1 MNGKKQSRA
10 GTGTGRFAAGLFAVG
25 INRRAIDRVKR
36 ILWGF
41 AGDGLANKLIGY
53 FLLTLIGFVYLYPL
67 FYMVTYSFM
76 NTEDLIDPLVT
87 WIPSG
92 LYLDNFAR
100 ASAVMDYAATLWE
113 NILVSFLPAAIQTA
127 AAAVIGY
134 GFARFRIPGKPI
146 LFALVLAT
154 FIIPP
159 QITMI
164 PQFLM
169 FRDLG
174 LIGSVFAYLL
184 PAAFGQGFKSGLFI
198 LIFYQFFRTIPKALE
213 EAAQLDGAGAYR
225 VFVFIAMP
233 MAVPAVIISFLFSM
247 VWYWNETTLAALYL
261 GDQLK
266 TLPLQLQNFA
276 ATYQKLYPVDPNAQT
291 GRSLNEAI
299 NMAGTVLNIIPL
311 LIVYFFT
318 QRWFVESIER
328 SGITG
333 E

>member
-1 MNGKKQSRA
+1 LKRVNRM
-10 GTGTGRFAAGLFAVG
+10 AV
-25 INRRAIDRVKR
+25 DRVKR
-36 ILWGF
+36 IVWGINGEGPIF
-41 AGDGLANKLIGY
+41 KLLVV
-53 FLLTLIGFVYLYPL
+53 FLLSLIGFVYLYPL

-76 NTEDLIDPLVT
+76 DSEDLIDPLVT

-92 LYLDNFAR
+92 LYLENFVRATRVMNFA
-100 ASAVMDYAATLWE
+100 DTLWQTV
-113 NILVSFLPAAIQTA
+113 LVTFLPAAVQTVS
-127 AAAVIGY
+127 AAVIGY
-134 GFARFRIPGKPI
+134 GFARFRIPGKPV

-174 LIGSVFAYLL
+174 LIGSIFSYLI
-184 PAAFGQGFKSGLFI
+184 PAALGQGFKSGLFI
-198 LIFYQFFRTIPKALE
+198 LIFYQFFRSIPKALE
-213 EAAQLDGAGAYR
+213 EAAQIDGAGSFK
-225 VFVFIAMP
+225 VFATICVP
-233 MAVPAVIISFLFSM
+233 MAVPAYIISFLFSM

-261 GDQLK
+261 DGQFK

-276 ATYQKLYPVDPNAQT
+276 AAFQKMFPVDPNYQT
-291 GRSLNEAI
+291 GQSLNEAI
-299 NMAGTVLNIIPL
+299 HMAGTLLNILPL

-328 SGITG
+328 TGITG

>member
-1 MNGKKQSRA
+1 MIWVSR
-10 GTGTGRFAAGLFAVG
+10 GTV
-25 INRRAIDRVKR
+25 DKVKR
-36 ILWGF
+36 IVWGL
-41 AGDGLANKLIGY
+41 GGEGLVFKLLVY
-53 FLLTLIGFVYLYPL
+53 FLLTLIGFVYLYPM

-76 NTEDLIDPLVT
+76 DTEDLIDPLVT

-92 LYLDNFAR
+92 LYWDNFAKAIR
-100 ASAVMDYAATLWE
+100 VIDFHRTLWQ
-113 NILVSFLPAAIQTA
+113 NILVSFLPAAIQTVS
-127 AAAVIGY
+127 AAVIGY
-134 GFARFRIPGKPI
+134 GFARFRIPGKPV

-169 FRDLG
+169 FRELG
-174 LIGSVFAYLL
+174 LIGSIFSYLI
-184 PAAFGQGFKSGLFI
+184 PAALGQGFKSGLFI

-213 EAAQLDGAGAYR
+213 EAAQIDGAGAFR
-225 VFVFIAMP
+225 VFATICVP
-233 MAVPAVIISFLFSM
+233 MAVPAFIISFLFSM

-261 GDQLK
+261 DGQLK

-276 ATYQKLYPVDPNAQT
+276 AAFQKMFPADPNYQT
-291 GRSLNEAI
+291 GQNLNEAI
-299 NMAGTVLNIIPL
+299 LMAGTLLSMIPL
-311 LIVYFFT
+311 LVVYFFT

-328 SGITG
+328 TGITG